1 MSQTGAGNNRFVP
14 KTKDYYDVLGV
25 GRKATQKEISA
36 AFRKLARQHHPDAN
50 QGDKEAEK
58 RFKEVSEAH
67 DVLRDPEKRKLYD
80 AFGKDWQAAK
90 QAGAEPGQGPGFGG
104 FGGVGAD
111 GSRVVYQNVSPEEFA
126 DLFGGAGGG
135 GQPFSDLFGSIF
147 GGRGGRASG
156 ASRRAAEP
164 AEVEG
169 TVRVTL
175 REAYQG
181 TTRTVE
187 MPDGRRLEVK
197 VPAGVGDGTVLRVPG
212 LRARVE
218 VEPDAIFSRE
228 GKNVSVQ
235 VQVPLRTA
243 MLGGEVEVPTLKG
256 TRVKLDVKPETQN
269 GTRLR
274 LRGLG
279 MPDAKGGAAG
289 DLFAEVKVRLPFP
302 LSAEMKRW
310 AEQMP
315 Q

>member
-1 MSQTGAGNNRFVP
+1 MP
-14 KTKDYYDVLGV
+14 KTKDYYEMLGV

-50 QGDKEAEK
+50 QGDKDAEK

-80 AFGKDWQAAK
+80 AFGKDWQAAR
-90 QAGAEPGQGPGFGG
+90 QAGAQPGQAGAPGFGG
-104 FGGVGAD
+104 FGGAGRD
-111 GSRVVYQNVSPEEFA
+111 GSRVVYENVSPEEFA
-126 DLFGGAGGG
+126 DLFGGAGGGG

-147 GGRGGRASG
+147 GGRGRASG
-156 ASRRAAEP
+156 STRRSTQP
-164 AEVEG
+164 LEVEG

-175 REAYQG
+175 QEAYRG

-197 VPAGVGDGTVLRVPG
+197 VPAGVADGTVLRVPG

-218 VEPDAIFSRE
+218 VEPDPTFARE
-228 GKNVSVQ
+228 GKNVTVQ
-235 VQVPLRTA
+235 VQVPLRA
-243 MLGGEVEVPTLKG
+243 ALLGGEVEVPTLKG

-279 MPDAKGGAAG
+279 MPDPKGGPAG
-289 DLFAEVKVRLPFP
+289 DLFAEVRVRLPLP
-302 LSAEMKRW
+302 LSPELKGW

-315 Q
+315 SE